1 MGAVF
6 FVDIEITDKAE
17 QNHSNSQNL
26 FSLKQNKTQ
35 PMFFSIIN
43 LIHKKNVQAVFGI
56 IICVDFYFYSD
67 ERLSWKKLHGG
78 LVGITFQFNFP
89 LWNYGV
95 KSYGRNSLTLE

>member
-6 FVDIEITDKAE
+6 FVDIEFTDKAE

-26 FSLKQNKTQ
+26 FALKQNKTQ
-35 PMFFSIIN
+35 PMFFSILID

-56 IICVDFYFYSD
+56 IIRVDFYFYSD
-67 ERLSWKKLHGG
+67 ERLSKKKLHGG

-89 LWNYGV
+89 L
-95 KSYGRNSLTLE
+95 